1 MPTNYDNPN
10 DLYIEQNYGTSW
22 ANRMRA
28 RGRLAAPSA
37 AEVAE
42 RRHSAA
48 ADAFQN
54 RAERYRRTTP
64 DEEAGRMLSDANL
77 EAANRERALS
87 RSAGAVRAQNEDDER
102 RELGR
107 WLEEQSRNGAL
118 SVGERRQHQARL
130 DRLHAEDAQLRQD
143 DLARYGIDSRE
154 RVARVTNEANIRGAE
169 LGLEG
174 TKATAAGG
182 VEQARLRGQADVDAA
197 GVTAAGNLR
206 VERQRGQNAIEA
218 ANAAPMTAAPDGT
231 IYDKTDR
238 TGQNIFEKPEK
249 PQPGQTLKPGEV
261 YRDSS
266 GKLTV
271 APGADEAALNQ
282 QIVALYEAAYQ
293 PGQDPKAREDAL
305 AKIQALRDKLLELR
319 RQPAG
324 QAGAGA
330 AAPAYGYN
338 D

>member
-1 MPTNYDNPN
+1 
-10 DLYIEQNYGTSW
+10 
-22 ANRMRA
+22 
-28 RGRLAAPSA
+28 
-37 AEVAE
+37 
-42 RRHSAA
+42 
-48 ADAFQN
+48 
-54 RAERYRRTTP
+54 
-64 DEEAGRMLSDANL
+64 
-77 EAANRERALS
+77 
-87 RSAGAVRAQNEDDER
+87 
-102 RELGR
+102 
-107 WLEEQSRNGAL
+107 
-118 SVGERRQHQARL
+118 
-130 DRLHAEDAQLRQD
+130 
-143 DLARYGIDSRE
+143 
-154 RVARVTNEANIRGAE
+154 
-169 LGLEG
+169 
-174 TKATAAGG
+174 
-182 VEQARLRGQADVDAA
+182 
-197 GVTAAGNLR
+197 
-206 VERQRGQNAIEA
+206 
-218 ANAAPMTAAPDGT
+218 MTAAPDGT

>member
-1 MPTNYDNPN
+1 MPTNYENPN
-10 DLYIEQNYGTSW
+10 DLYVEQNYGTSW

-48 ADAFQN
+48 AYNFQN
-54 RAERYRRTTP
+54 RAERYRRNTP

-87 RSAGAVRAQNEDDER
+87 RSAGDVRAQNEDDER

-130 DRLHAEDAQLRQD
+130 ARLHAEDAQLRQD
-143 DLARYGIDSRE
+143 DLARTGIESRE
-154 RVARVTNEANIRGAE
+154 SIARRTNEANIRVAE

-182 VEQARLRGQADVDAA
+182 VEQARIRGEADRDVAIRKAEGDLAVEQQRGKNAIDAA
-197 GVTAAGNLR
+197 G
-206 VERQRGQNAIEA
+206 
-218 ANAAPMTAAPDGT
+218 AAPMTAAPDGT
-231 IYDKTDR
+231 IYDRTDR

-293 PGQDPKAREDAL
+293 PGQSEEGRKDAL
-305 AKIQALRDKLLELR
+305 ERIQALRDELLERR
-319 RQPAG
+319 RQQAG